1 MISVYNKKTETELNL
16 RKKESLDKYVQL
28 VQWGRGNPT
37 KFIEEILGIQ
47 LMDFQKNIIL
57 GTWNSTTA
65 CWCAARNSGK
75 SFLIAVYL
83 MARSLL
89 IPDLKAY
96 IVSASAKQA
105 DETFDKISQI
115 SKCEVPSLLMDGCMY
130 YNEIVKSNS
139 NSDGFIRERGNRS
152 VVLYNGSSIKTIPAN
167 PETIRGTRA
176 NVIVG
181 DEAAFLDATLWDS
194 FTPFINQNA
203 DFKTGKNFD
212 EKIFPQTFQNQLI
225 ASSSAGSVSSEYY
238 KTFKNCMI
246 NMIIGKPGYYV
257 SSTDCEM
264 TLAPYING
272 VLKPPIANRE
282 EIEMTKET
290 NPNKYNREYLNLFD
304 DIDSPDSI
312 VQRAVILRNEHKYM
326 PEPMSTSDDKKYV
339 LCWDPAVQM
348 DNSFVLIA
356 EIYRDEKRG
365 LKAKVIN
372 GVNLVTKTENGK
384 KLPLRT
390 PQQVIWVQKLL
401 TYYNGRNNDYTNACL
416 RIDGGAG
423 GGANEIVDYLMIP
436 FEDESGSK
444 HFGVYDSKFQNDVY
458 QEMHRDKFPEAI
470 DCLQIVAPRKYR
482 TEMFGD
488 LVSMV
493 NQDLIDFP
501 IELPPRGEIEL
512 EDGTFRNLTLE
523 EMRGL
528 LEIDVMKEEI
538 IRMQQVKK
546 ATGEVD
552 YRMPKQRDHDDRCYA
567 FCLLANYLSNL
578 RRAERADNDKP
589 KESYSDYLMNR
600 IKEVD
605 NKKTQN
611 PFAGKSNPFA
621 GKKW

>member
-1 MISVYNKKTETELNL
+1 M
-16 RKKESLDKYVQL
+16 
-28 VQWGRGNPT
+28 
-37 KFIEEILGIQ
+37 
-47 LMDFQKNIIL
+47 
-57 GTWNSTTA
+57 
-65 CWCAARNSGK
+65 
-75 SFLIAVYL
+75 
-83 MARSLL
+83 
-89 IPDLKAY
+89 
-96 IVSASAKQA
+96 
-105 DETFDKISQI
+105 
-115 SKCEVPSLLMDGCMY
+115 
-130 YNEIVKSNS
+130 
-139 NSDGFIRERGNRS
+139 
-152 VVLYNGSSIKTIPAN
+152 
-167 PETIRGTRA
+167 
-176 NVIVG
+176 
-181 DEAAFLDATLWDS
+181 
-194 FTPFINQNA
+194 
-203 DFKTGKNFD
+203 
-212 EKIFPQTFQNQLI
+212 
-225 ASSSAGSVSSEYY
+225 
-238 KTFKNCMI
+238 
-246 NMIIGKPGYYV
+246 
-257 SSTDCEM
+257 
-264 TLAPYING
+264 
-272 VLKPPIANRE
+272 
-282 EIEMTKET
+282 
-290 NPNKYNREYLNLFD
+290 
-304 DIDSPDSI
+304 
-312 VQRAVILRNEHKYM
+312 
-326 PEPMSTSDDKKYV
+326 
-339 LCWDPAVQM
+339 
-348 DNSFVLIA
+348 
-356 EIYRDEKRG
+356 
-365 LKAKVIN
+365 
-372 GVNLVTKTENGK
+372 
-384 KLPLRT
+384 RT

-436 FEDESGSK
+436 FEDENGGK